1 MGGDNLNNFSRT
13 ANCKKCGSTNLR
25 INSKSGGVDYIC
37 CDCGEVVGSVEYE
50 TYSTLRSKCSN
61 CDGEVFKVK
70 ITDADDT
77 PYWSASCSECENP
90 PSIRYV
96 DSNGN
101 EIEREARELLIIRD
115 EIKEL
120 RKEVSSLG
128 VDLRELESRT
138 YSMDYAV
145 DNHENEISSL
155 KSKLDSFENSISD
168 LDWKIKHID

>member
-1 MGGDNLNNFSRT
+1 MNNFSRT

-70 ITDADDT
+70 ITDTDDT
-77 PYWSASCSECENP
+77 PYWSASCSKCENP
-90 PSIRYV
+90 PSISYV

-128 VDLRELESRT
+128 IDLRELESRT

-155 KSKLDSFENSISD
+155 KSKLDGFENSISD

>member
-61 CDGEVFKVK
+61 CDNEAFKVK
-70 ITDADDT
+70 ITDTDDT
-77 PYWSASCSECENP
+77 PHWSASCSRCEASA
-90 PSIRYV
+90 SIKYV
-96 DSNGN
+96 DSDCN

-120 RKEVSSLG
+120 RKEVNSLG
-128 VDLRELESRT
+128 CDLRELESRT

-145 DNHENEISSL
+145 DNHENEISNL
-155 KSKLDSFENSISD
+155 KNKLDSFENSISD